1 MTLVPRPHRLKLA
14 RLQTLR
20 ELANPENEREAPCL
34 ESLYRLF
41 LLEKREAWLAADVGW
56 VTPTQGA
63 ILYAAASARSPLCIS
78 QIARFLHCSRPN
90 VSRAVAT
97 LERKSYVVRRPDRRD
112 RRRVLVHINRAGR
125 RVASWVFGWDRRLPD
140 ALTIIP
146 SGELEVVVRVSEDVQ
161 RTLRR
166 FHPADHHRRGR

>member
-1 MTLVPRPHRLKLA
+1 MALVPRPHRWKLA

-20 ELANPENEREAPCL
+20 ELADPENEREIPCL

-41 LLEKREAWLAADVGW
+41 LLEKHEAWLAADVGW

-63 ILYAAASARSPLCIS
+63 ILYVAASARVPLCIS

-90 VSRAVAT
+90 VSRAVRT
-97 LERKSYVVRRPDRRD
+97 LERKSYVVRRRDRRD

-125 RVASWVFGWDRRLPD
+125 RVASWVLGWDKRLPD
-140 ALTIIP
+140 ALTIVP
-146 SGELEVVVRVSEDVQ
+146 STQLEVLARFSEEVE

-166 FHPADHHRRGR
+166 FGRAPPRRQRG